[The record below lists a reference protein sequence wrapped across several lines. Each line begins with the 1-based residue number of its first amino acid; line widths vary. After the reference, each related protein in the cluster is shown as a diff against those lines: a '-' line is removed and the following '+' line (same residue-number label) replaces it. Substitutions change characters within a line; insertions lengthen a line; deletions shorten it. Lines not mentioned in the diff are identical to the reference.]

1 MKPRSSFIMHIDSLA
16 VLDDLTDEQ
25 AGKLFKAI
33 KDFHMGEEKELD
45 ILTKV
50 AVSPFIS
57 QFKRDNEKYEIT
69 CQRRAEAGAKGG
81 KKKAEKN
88 AKKRE
93 KLASVANASN
103 CYKENEQSNSLSS
116 KGIDCKE
123 NNQSLANASNCQ
135 KNEENELDNS
145 EFLANLADNDN
156 KNKNKSKSKNDISKD
171 INNRD
176 VDTSHGAS
184 STSAKRSELDNQ
196 VLEVFEHWMH
206 KMHKNPK
213 TTLLSPK
220 RKRCIQA
227 RIRDGYALEDI
238 KRAIDMCA
246 LSPFHMGGNDSKK
259 KFNDIE
265 LICRNSEKLEFF
277 LQEQVQV
284 KTISEISRESD
295 WMNEIY

>member
-1 MKPRSSFIMHIDSLA
+1 MHYYSFNIGDYRRTTTHLSLLEHGIYRALLDTYYLTEEPLCADEAKLMRSHSVRSA
-16 VLDDLTDEQ
+16 
-25 AGKLFKAI
+25 
-33 KDFHMGEEKELD
+33 EEKEAFFNVLED
-45 ILTKV
+45 FFVKQEDGYHH
-50 AVSPFIS
+50 AVCDEMI
-57 QFKRDNEKYEIT
+57 KKYKDKSAKAKAS
-69 CQRRAEAGAKGG
+69 AEARWSKTKEKAQKEQKVN
-81 KKKAEKN
+81 KKH
-88 AKKRE
+88 
-93 KLASVANASN
+93 ANAS
-103 CYKENEQSNSLSS
+103 KEN
-116 KGIDCKE
+116 
-123 NNQSLANASNCQ
+123 ANALQTECAPN
-135 KNEENELDNS
+135 
-145 EFLANLADNDN
+145 ADTMLTNN
-156 KNKNKSKSKNDISKD
+156 HKPITNNHKPS

-184 STSAKRSELDNQ
+184 SISAKQSKMDDQ
-196 VLEVFEHWMH
+196 VLEVYEHWMH

-246 LSPFHMGGNDSKK
+246 LSAFHMGGNDNKK
-259 KFNDIE
+259 QYNDIE

-284 KTISEISRESD
+284 KTISELSSESD

>member
-1 MKPRSSFIMHIDSLA
+1 MHIDSLA

-33 KDFHMGEEKELD
+33 KAFHVKEDMELD

-57 QFKRDNEKYEIT
+57 QFKRDKEKYELT

-88 AKKRE
+88 AKKQE
-93 KLASVANASN
+93 KLANVANASN
-103 CYKENEQSNSLSS
+103 CYKENEQRNSANT
-116 KGIDCKE
+116 KDIDCKD
-123 NNQSLANASNCQ
+123 NIDILANASNCQ
-135 KNEENELDNS
+135 KTEENEQNNS

-156 KNKNKSKSKNDISKD
+156 KSKSKNDNKSKNDISKD
-171 INNRD
+171 ILNRD

-196 VLEVFEHWMH
+196 VLEVYEHWMH

-227 RIRDGYALEDI
+227 RIKDGYALEDI

-246 LSPFHMGGNDSKK
+246 LSAFHMGSNDNKK
-259 KFNDIE
+259 QYNDIE

-284 KTISEISRESD
+284 KTISELSSESD